1 AKNRAISDI
10 LGLGEVSAEEM
21 LSEVPGGSEE
31 VEKAEST
38 QLPTVEPANDVKSGQ
53 QVTTPNRAIPE
64 GTTPSADKGQTAPAI
79 SQPETPTSNSQP
91 EPNSLASIS
100 DEKLASELTALPW
113 RQNSKG
119 KGWNIRWDN
128 VPLLYRQK
136 LAQKFVELVGSQ

>member
-21 LSEVPGGSEE
+21 LSEVPGGSEN

-53 QVTTPNRAIPE
+53 QVTTPNRAIPAE

-91 EPNSLASIS
+91 KPNSLASIS
-100 DEKLASELTALPW
+100 DEKLAS
-113 RQNSKG
+113 
-119 KGWNIRWDN
+119 
-128 VPLLYRQK
+128 
-136 LAQKFVELVGSQ
+136 